1 MTEPAAQVVVERI
14 AAAESELLAGVDVAN
29 LGGEPVEPGGGQ
41 AAEPD
46 GRIEPVY
53 DEAAR
58 RDIQGNIV
66 PGFNKDHQ
74 HFLFL
79 RVCDRERA
87 RRWVAAMSSS
97 ITSMDEAQAFVREYR
112 ARRLAEGVRAPAG
125 LTATWV
131 NIAFSYPGI
140 KTLAGA
146 DEADRFR
153 EESFRQGLAA
163 RSTYLGDPTSAEHP
177 GQRNHWVVGGPDNEA
192 DILVV
197 VAADDEHDL
206 TARVEEIRDGL
217 DGLDMVYEQRAAAL
231 PGALAGHEHFGF
243 KDGVSQPGVRGRLSE
258 APDDFLTPRYP
269 AALTAGDADQRP
281 ELYGKPGQQLVWPG
295 QFMLGEPRQDTEQLL
310 DSAAPPVPPTYPEWA
325 RRGSYL
331 VCRRL
336 RQDVPAFWIFATAV
350 ATRAGTT
357 PEHLASTMVGRWPSG
372 APLMR
377 AATADDPTLAGDE
390 FANNNF
396 LFDDDTRPLPLRP
409 IPGYPGDNFPRAKGD
424 MLGMVCP
431 NYAHIRKTHPRDIA
445 TELGK
450 PHDSMLRMILRRGIA
465 YGEPYLGAAHPDP
478 DADRGLMFLCYG
490 ATIEDQF
497 EFLTRRWS
505 NLPNQPNEGGHD
517 PVIGQHDS
525 RGNRERYIDV
535 PRADGSTVRITI
547 ERDWVVPTGGGY
559 FFAPP
564 ISALTTALGEH
575 PQPVLQQ

>member
-1 MTEPAAQVVVERI
+1 VIEPAVQKVLEHI
-14 AAAESELLAGVDVAN
+14 AAAEPELLTGVDVGN
-29 LGGEPVEPGGGQ
+29 LGGEPVEPGGGP
-41 AAEPD
+41 AEEPD
-46 GRIEPVY
+46 GRIEPIY

-58 RDIQGNIV
+58 CDIQGNIV

-79 RVCDRERA
+79 RICDREQA
-87 RRWVAAMSSS
+87 RRWVAGISSS
-97 ITSMDEAQAFVREYR
+97 ITSMDEALGFVREYR
-112 ARRLAEGVRAPAG
+112 ARRLAEGVRVPAG

-131 NIAFSYPGI
+131 NIAFSHPGI
-140 KTLAGA
+140 RTLAGA
-146 DEADRFR
+146 DEAKRFG

-177 GQRNHWVVGGPDNEA
+177 GHRDNWVVGGPDNEA
-192 DILVV
+192 DVLVV

-206 TARVEEIRDGL
+206 TARVEQIRDGL
-217 DGLDMVYEQRAAAL
+217 DGLDVVYEQCAAAL

-269 AALTAGDADQRP
+269 AAPTPGNPDRRP
-281 ELYGKPGQQLVWPG
+281 ELYAKPGQQLVWPG
-295 QFMLGEPRQDTEQLL
+295 QFLLGEPRQNTEELV
-310 DSAAPPVPPTYPEWA
+310 DPAAPPEPPTYPEWA

-336 RQDVPAFWIFATAV
+336 RQDVPAFWNFAAAA
-350 ATRAGTT
+350 ATRTGTT
-357 PEHLASTMVGRWPSG
+357 PEHLASMMVGRWPSG

-377 AATADDPTLAGDE
+377 AATVDDPALAGDE

-409 IPGYPGDNFPRAKGD
+409 IPGYPGDNFPRAEGD
-424 MLGMVCP
+424 ILGTVCP
-431 NYAHIRKTHPRDIA
+431 HYAHIRKTHPRDVT

-450 PHDSMLRMILRRGIA
+450 AHDSMLRMIMRRGIA
-465 YGEPYLGAAHPDP
+465 YGEPYLGAAYPDP

-505 NLPNQPNEGGHD
+505 NLPNQPNDGGHD
-517 PVIGQHDS
+517 PVIGQRDS

-535 PRADGSTVRITI
+535 PGADGSTVRITI
-547 ERDWVVPTGGGY
+547 ERDWVIPTGGGY

-564 ISALTTALGEH
+564 ISALTTALGG
-575 PQPVLQQ
+575 

>member
-1 MTEPAAQVVVERI
+1 MTEPAAQEVLERI
-14 AAAESELLAGVDVAN
+14 ATAEPELLTGVDVGN
-29 LGGEPVEPGGGQ
+29 LGDVRAEPGGR
-41 AAEPD
+41 AEEPA

-53 DEAAR
+53 DKAAR
-58 RDIQGNIV
+58 RDIQGNVV

-79 RVCDRERA
+79 RIDDRKQA
-87 RRWVAAMSSS
+87 RRWVAGISSS
-97 ITSMDEAQAFVREYR
+97 ITSMDEALGFVREYR

-125 LTATWV
+125 LSATWV
-131 NIAFSYPGI
+131 NIAFSHPGI
-140 KTLAGA
+140 TTLAGA
-146 DEADRFR
+146 DEAKRFG

-177 GQRNHWVVGGPDNEA
+177 GHRDNWFVGGPDNEA
-192 DILVV
+192 DILVI
-197 VAADDEHDL
+197 VAADDEQDL
-206 TARVEEIRDGL
+206 TTRVEEIRDGL
-217 DGLDMVYEQRAAAL
+217 DGLDVVYEQRAAAL
-231 PGALAGHEHFGF
+231 PGTLAGHEHFGF
-243 KDGVSQPGVRGRLSE
+243 KDGVSQPGIRGRLSE
-258 APDDFLTPRYP
+258 APNDFITPRYP
-269 AALTAGDADQRP
+269 AAPTAGDQDKRP

-295 QFMLGEPRQDTEQLL
+295 QVLLGEPRQDTENLL
-310 DSAAPPVPPTYPEWA
+310 DQAAPPDPPTYPVWA

-336 RQDVPAFWIFATAV
+336 RQDVPGFWDFAAAA

-357 PEHLASTMVGRWPSG
+357 PEHLASMMVGRWPSG

-377 AATADDPTLAGDE
+377 AAMADEPALAGDE

-396 LFDDDTRPLPLRP
+396 LFDDDTRSLPLRY
-409 IPGYPGDNFPRAKGD
+409 IPGYQGDNFPRAEGD
-424 MLGMVCP
+424 MLGTVCP
-431 NYAHIRKTHPRDIA
+431 HYAHIRKTHPRDTA

-505 NLPNQPNEGGHD
+505 NLPNQPNDGGHD
-517 PVIGQHDS
+517 PVIGQRDS

-535 PRADGSTVRITI
+535 PTADGSTVRITI

-564 ISALTTALGEH
+564 ISALTTALG
-575 PQPVLQQ
+575 

>member
-1 MTEPAAQVVVERI
+1 MIEPAAQEVLEHI
-14 AAAESELLAGVDVAN
+14 AAAEPELLTGVDVGN
-29 LGGEPVEPGGGQ
+29 LGGEPIEPGDGQ
-41 AAEPD
+41 PEEAD

-58 RDIQGNIV
+58 CDIQGNIV

-79 RVCDRERA
+79 RICDREQA
-87 RRWVAAMSSS
+87 RRWVAEISPS
-97 ITSMDEAQAFVREYR
+97 ITSMDEALDFVREYR

-131 NIAFSYPGI
+131 NIAFSHPGI
-140 KTLAGA
+140 RTLAGA
-146 DEADRFR
+146 DEAKRFG

-163 RSTYLGDPTSAEHP
+163 RSTYLGDPTSAEHL
-177 GQRNHWVVGGPDNEA
+177 GHRDNWVVGGPDNEA
-192 DILVV
+192 DVLVL

-217 DGLDMVYEQRAAAL
+217 DGLDVVYEQCAAAL
-231 PGALAGHEHFGF
+231 PGALVGHEHFGF

-269 AALTAGDADQRP
+269 AAPTAGDADQRP
-281 ELYGKPGQQLVWPG
+281 TLYGKPGQQLVWPG
-295 QFMLGEPRQDTEQLL
+295 QFLLGEPRQDTENLI
-310 DSAAPPVPPTYPEWA
+310 DPAAPPEPPTYPEWA

-336 RQDVPAFWIFATAV
+336 RQDVPGFWNFAAAA
-350 ATRAGTT
+350 ATRTGTT
-357 PEHLASTMVGRWPSG
+357 PEHFASMMVGRWPSG

-377 AATADDPTLAGDE
+377 AATADDPALAGDE

-409 IPGYPGDNFPRAKGD
+409 IPGYPGDNFPRAEGD
-424 MLGMVCP
+424 ILGTVCP
-431 NYAHIRKTHPRDIA
+431 HYAHIRKTHPRDIT

-450 PHDSMLRMILRRGIA
+450 AHDSMLRMIMRRGIA
-465 YGEPYLGAAHPDP
+465 YGEPYLGAAYPDP

-505 NLPNQPNEGGHD
+505 NLPNQPNDGGHD
-517 PVIGQHDS
+517 PVIGQRDS
-525 RGNRERYIDV
+525 HGNRERHIDV
-535 PRADGSTVRITI
+535 PGADGSTVRITI

-564 ISALTTALGEH
+564 ISALTTTLGGH
-575 PQPVLQQ
+575 SP